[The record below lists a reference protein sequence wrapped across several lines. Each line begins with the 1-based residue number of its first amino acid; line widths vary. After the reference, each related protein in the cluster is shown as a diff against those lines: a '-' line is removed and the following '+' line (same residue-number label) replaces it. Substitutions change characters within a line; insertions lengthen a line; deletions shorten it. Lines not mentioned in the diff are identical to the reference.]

1 MRRLAFWD
9 MVRGVIGEWEEATTL
24 AMADTMDIDGDSL
37 MGIMDVLPDAVVQH
51 ILSFVK
57 NAKDVAMC
65 CCVSKRWRE
74 AMENIRELYFPRSVC
89 DERISQSDAVVSRMV
104 LSTSA
109 LEGLIVY
116 CPFSGNSLRDWLS
129 HTRNSLKHLE
139 LRLDNL
145 TEKSPEP
152 NFPTKLDYIC
162 SSPYLESL
170 KLWGVHLTQAPK
182 WSPFT
187 SIHTL
192 EVVGVRARDFA
203 LSSMV
208 HACPMLKCLAL
219 LGCDG
224 VKVVNIDLKLLE
236 QCRLDFYGVGDC
248 SVNITAPKLQSFE
261 VQGAA
266 WIRIKGIHSLRQL
279 SIANNAG
286 KVIKIECGKLLDLE
300 SLSIRGV
307 QWCWDAINTVLQSAT
322 DVKHL
327 VMKIEFSGDEDRL
340 QPFPEM
346 DLVDFFNSHPRLMNF
361 EVHGAMFA
369 ALSQRSSLAK
379 LNSLFTIPCLEKILI
394 TVRSP
399 LNAEHKMMTL
409 ESLVKYS
416 PQLRGLI
423 IRISQMKNCHETA
436 DKFFEQVMRF
446 KIRNPLV
453 TIE

>member
-1 MRRLAFWD
+1 
-9 MVRGVIGEWEEATTL
+9 MVRFLIGVCEKKITFAMADT
-24 AMADTMDIDGDSL
+24 MADTMDIDDDSL
-37 MGIMDVLPDAVVQH
+37 RGIMDVLPDAVVQH
-51 ILSFVK
+51 MLSFVK
-57 NAKDVAMC
+57 NARDVAMC
-65 CCVSKRWRE
+65 CCVSKKWRE
-74 AMENIRELYFPRSVC
+74 AMRNIRSLYFARSVC
-89 DERISQSDAVVSRMV
+89 DEGLTESDAVVSRMV
-104 LSTSA
+104 FSTSA

-116 CPFSGNSLRDWLS
+116 CHFSGNSLRAWLS
-129 HTRNSLKHLE
+129 HTCNSLKHLE

-145 TEKSPEP
+145 VVKGPVP

-162 SSPYLESL
+162 SLPHLESL
-170 KLWGVHLTQAPK
+170 KLWGVHLSQAPN

-187 SIHTL
+187 SLHTL
-192 EVVGVRARDFA
+192 EVVGIRTRDFA
-203 LSSMV
+203 LSSII

-224 VKVVNIDLKLLE
+224 VKVVNIDLQLLE
-236 QCRLDFYGVGDC
+236 QCRLDFYGIGDC
-248 SVNITAPKLQSFE
+248 SVNITAPKLQSLE

-266 WIRIKGIHSLRQL
+266 WIRIKGIHSLRRL

-286 KVIKIECGKLLDLE
+286 KVNKVEVGKLLNLE
-300 SLSIRGV
+300 YLSIRGV

-327 VMKIEFSGDEDRL
+327 VMKIEFSGDAERL

-346 DLVDFFNSHPRLMNF
+346 DFVDFFNSHPRLTNF

-369 ALSQRSSLAK
+369 ALSQRNSLAQ
-379 LNSLFTIPCLEKILI
+379 LDSLFTIPCLENILI

-399 LNAEHKMMTL
+399 LNAEQKMLTL
-409 ESLVKYS
+409 MSLVKYS
-416 PQLRGLI
+416 PKLKELI
-423 IRISQMKNCHETA
+423 VRISQMKNCQETA

-446 KIRNPLV
+446 KLRNQVV

>member
-1 MRRLAFWD
+1 
-9 MVRGVIGEWEEATTL
+9 MVRLVIGVCEKKTTF
-24 AMADTMDIDGDSL
+24 AMSDTMDIDEDSL

-51 ILSFVK
+51 MLSFVK
-57 NAKDVAMC
+57 SAKEVAMC

-74 AMENIRELYFPRSVC
+74 AMRNVRNLYFPRSVC
-89 DERISQSDAVVSRMV
+89 DESLNQSDAVVSRMV
-104 LSTSA
+104 FSTSA

-116 CPFSGNSLRDWLS
+116 CPFSGSSLQDWLS
-129 HTRNSLKHLE
+129 YTRSSLKHLE

-145 TEKSPEP
+145 TVKGPVP
-152 NFPTKLDYIC
+152 CFPTKLDYIC
-162 SSPYLESL
+162 SSSHLESL
-170 KLWGVHLTQAPK
+170 KLWGVHLTQAPN
-182 WSPFT
+182 WSPFM
-187 SIHTL
+187 SLHTL
-192 EVVGVRARDFA
+192 EIVGIRARDFA
-203 LSSMV
+203 LSSIV

-224 VKVVNIDLKLLE
+224 VKMVNIDLQLLE
-236 QCRLDFYGVGDC
+236 QCRMDFYGIGDC
-248 SVNITAPKLQSFE
+248 SVNITAPKLQSLE

-266 WIRIKGIHSLRQL
+266 WIRIKGIHSLRRL
-279 SIANNAG
+279 SIANCAG
-286 KVIKIECGKLLDLE
+286 KVNKVEIGKLLDLE

-307 QWCWDAINTVLQSAT
+307 QWCWDAINAVLQSAT

-327 VMKIEFSGDEDRL
+327 VMKIEFSGNAERL

-346 DLVDFFNSHPRLMNF
+346 DFVDFFNSHPRLTNF

-369 ALSQRSSLAK
+369 ALSQRNSLAQ

-399 LNAEHKMMTL
+399 LNAEQKMMTL

-423 IRISQMKNCHETA
+423 IRISQMKNCQENA

-446 KIRNPLV
+446 KLKNQLV